1 MKPIRLVLMLGL
13 CLIFGERSFA
23 ALMVVRAVGP
33 SAASYPAGAILDS
46 NGTISLKKGDR
57 LTLLDGSGTRLVT
70 GPMAGKLTTSART
83 GSNARGT
90 IDELHKIFNRAREG
104 RSVLGAS
111 RGFSMP
117 PDFPQPLPPSLWV
130 INVQKGGNWCVP
142 ANLRAFVT
150 SQETRLPM
158 TLEMRASGQDRRV
171 DWPKGLKELP
181 LPAMGQDRAAFTLF
195 ANGKSVGEF
204 AVRVI
209 PASDGDI
216 VGLAQHFLGNECYSQ
231 IDLIQAVTD

>member
-1 MKPIRLVLMLGL
+1 MKLIRLALTLGI

-23 ALMVVRAVGP
+23 ALIVVRAVGP
-33 SAASYPAGAILDS
+33 SAASYPAGAILDGK
-46 NGTISLKKGDR
+46 GTVSLKKGDR

-70 GPMAGKLTTSART
+70 GPMAGKLTTSASMRP
-83 GSNARGT
+83 NARGT
-90 IDELHKIFNRAREG
+90 IDELHKIFTRAREG

-117 PDFPQPLPPSLWV
+117 PDFPKPLPPSLWV
-130 INVQKGGNWCVP
+130 INIQKGGSWCVP
-142 ANLRAFVT
+142 ANVQASVT
-150 SQETRLPM
+150 SEETRLPM
-158 TLEMRASGQDRRV
+158 TLEMRASGENRRV
-171 DWPKGLKELP
+171 EWPKGVKELP

-195 ANGKSVGEF
+195 ANSKSVGEF

-209 PASDGDI
+209 PAADGDI
-216 VGLAQHFLGNECYSQ
+216 VGLAQHLLGNECYNQ